1 MRRQAG
7 HAAGELPNVF
17 HLLRLMELFLRLFE
31 TQPVGDVTRDFGE
44 ADESWWLSSHMGS
57 ITALAQIRIP
67 SVWTRKLS
75 DLDSLV
81 RQSVCQRI
89 T

>member
-7 HAAGELPNVF
+7 HAAGELPSVF

-44 ADESWWLSSHMGS
+44 ADESWWLSSH
-57 ITALAQIRIP
+57 TNA
-67 SVWTRKLS
+67 
-75 DLDSLV
+75 
-81 RQSVCQRI
+81 
-89 T
+89 